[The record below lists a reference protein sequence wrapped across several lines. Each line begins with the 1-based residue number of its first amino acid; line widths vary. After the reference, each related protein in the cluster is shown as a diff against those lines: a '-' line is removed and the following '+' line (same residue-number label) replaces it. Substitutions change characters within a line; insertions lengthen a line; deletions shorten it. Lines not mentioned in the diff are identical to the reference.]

1 MHANLEAKP
10 NGFLYC
16 CIDFDGT
23 CVMLHLLS
31 DEVSNCIKFGDGGGR
46 CGSSFSSIFFSCL
59 LQEIFGGLGL
69 VLINYLVSFIAVA
82 ILFATT

>member
-1 MHANLEAKP
+1 MVSCTVALILTVGASCYIFYLIKYLTVLNLETEEEDVVHR
-10 NGFLYC
+10 FLP
-16 CIDFDGT
+16 
-23 CVMLHLLS
+23 
-31 DEVSNCIKFGDGGGR
+31 
-46 CGSSFSSIFFSCL
+46 SFFLCL